1 MAVEDAV
8 PPRPALFPLF
18 LALRFSA
25 FAVSAHSQRTE
36 RRHSSVKSRTHIRWS
51 VHPLTDVC
59 IYPPAVCTHPL
70 GHSALTPLSHTAH
83 SLLFYPLVCA
93 FPLLNRALT
102 HVHFALNL
110 LRTTV
115 AHSPAV
121 YAHPFRNSALTQLI
135 DTAHSQRTDTAHSR
149 FTLQDH
155 PRCALP

>member
-1 MAVEDAV
+1 VAVEDAV

-36 RRHSSVKSRTHIRWS
+36 RRHSSVKSRTHFRWS
-51 VHPLTDVC
+51 VNFLTDVC
-59 IYPPAVCTHPL
+59 IYPPVVCTRPL

-83 SLLFYPLVCA
+83 SLPFYPLVCA
-93 FPLLNRALT
+93 FPLLNSALT

-121 YAHPFRNSALTQLI
+121 YAHPFRT

-155 PRCALP
+155 PRRKTTCNRCALP